1 MTWRNLAPA
10 VALAA
15 VLVAG
20 CSSSTGSDA
29 AHGVSGSAAT
39 PSPTTAAQPAAHGVE
54 AAIATIPWS
63 QVGPGW
69 TLATWSPVP
78 GGRPGAP
85 LPPGSPNRETAT
97 TTLYLVDS
105 AGGRYP
111 ITTFPPPG
119 QQASPVLVDWSGDGS
134 HALFDAQYA
143 TPRTAIMV
151 DLHTGR
157 QTTLPVQG
165 SPRYTRPNGKALLLS
180 VPPGPD
186 SKLATLDRV
195 DLAGNHQL
203 TYPTHKL
210 GSPFNGNY
218 LSTPEGMRLVLG
230 TSAGLALM
238 GNDGTPAATLP
249 IPGQT
254 KCSPLRW
261 WDESSLATVLAACDA
276 PGFTSRLWLAPIDG
290 SPPTALTAVND
301 GQKGPDLRDV
311 SAWLLPAGTF
321 VQAEGACGYQYL
333 AKLNPDG
340 TTSPVS
346 VSGVESGRS
355 VIVAGING
363 ADLDLRATASCGGGQ
378 SLVDYNPDTNTST
391 VLLGPP
397 VNGGGVIAAVPF
409 AGQR

>member
-1 MTWRNLAPA
+1 MDAGRPR
-10 VALAA
+10 LAA
-15 VLVAG
+15 GDL
-20 CSSSTGSDA
+20 
-29 AHGVSGSAAT
+29 
-39 PSPTTAAQPAAHGVE
+39 E
-54 AAIATIPWS
+54 
-63 QVGPGW
+63 
-69 TLATWSPVP
+69 
-78 GGRPGAP
+78 PGARGAP
-85 LPPGSPNRETAT
+85 GRAAAPGSPTPEKAA

-165 SPRYTRPNGKALLLS
+165 SPRYSRPNGKALLLS

-195 DLAGNHQL
+195 DLAGQHEL
-203 TYPTHKL
+203 TYPTDKL
-210 GSPFNGNY
+210 GSAFNGNY
-218 LSTPEGMRLVLG
+218 LSTPDGMRLVLG

-238 GNDGTPAATLP
+238 GNDGTPASTLP
-249 IPGQT
+249 IPGQIN
-254 KCSPLRW
+254 CSPLRW
-261 WDESSLATVLAACDA
+261 WDESHATVLAACDA
-276 PGFTSRLWLAPIDG
+276 PGFTSRLWLAPIESG
-290 SPPTALTAVND
+290 PPTALTAVND

-311 SAWLLPAGTF
+311 SAWQLPAGTF
-321 VQAEGACGYQYL
+321 VQAEGACGYQFL
-333 AKLNPDG
+333 AKLTADG

-346 VSGVESGRS
+346 VSGVDPGHS
-355 VIVAGING
+355 VIVAGFNG
-363 ADLDLRATASCGGGQ
+363 ADLDLQATASCGGGQ
-378 SLVDYNPDTNTST
+378 SLIGYSPGTNTST

-409 AGQR
+409 ASQR